1 MGELLMIVMITCYNM
16 DLFIWNSPNWI
27 IYWLIKQENRSK
39 VPYSKRVVTGVVTG
53 GITVE
58 VQMVQLTSVM

>member
-16 DLFIWNSPNWI
+16 DLFIWNSPNSI

-39 VPYSKRVVTGVVTG
+39 VPYGKGDSLSRTG

>member
-16 DLFIWNSPNWI
+16 DLFIWNSPNLI

-39 VPYSKRVVTGVVTG
+39 VPYSKGDSLSRTG